1 MKRFGWMMKIALAL
15 VLAASMLFAALPFAS
30 AEEDI
35 LGGLGSM
42 FSSMLGGLDL
52 SDDDEALD
60 ADDAEPADFYELM
73 DSYEAFFNEYVEYM
87 KNLDEDNLSD
97 LSALAD
103 YTSMMARYAETMEKL
118 DDIDEDELTEEELA
132 YYIDVMARIEKKLL
146 ELS

>member
-1 MKRFGWMMKIALAL
+1 MKRYCSMMKLVLAL
-15 VLAASMLFAALPFAS
+15 VLVASLLFAALPFAS
-30 AEEDI
+30 AEEDM

-42 FSSMLGGLDL
+42 FSGMLGGLVG
-52 SDDDEALD
+52 DDDD
-60 ADDAEPADFYELM
+60 EPADFYELM
-73 DSYEAFFNEYVEYM
+73 DSYEAFFDEYVEFM

-103 YTSMMARYAETMEKL
+103 YTSMMTRYAGAMEKL

-146 ELS
+146 ELT